1 MPAAAPR
8 RNFDTVTA
16 APERGTRERS
26 AVVDATM
33 ELAATHAYARLTVA
47 EIAAAAGMAPSDF
60 FRYFPGKDAVVLSVL
75 QDLLAAAAAHLPT
88 IVHDDPRH
96 ALHAA
101 NAAMLQDVIEG
112 RGTVSTANLTG
123 MAAAVTASAPLQRRA
138 SALRQQVMGRALA
151 HHLHLEPADRR
162 VRAPVVAW
170 SAVVAASYHADLGRS
185 GSSVGSRSSR
195 DRIAPERMSR
205 RLDTTFRRILG
216 RAPALS

>member
-1 MPAAAPR
+1 MSWVTRPPRGMPAAAPR

-101 NAAMLQDVIEG
+101 NGGDVAG
-112 RGTVSTANLTG
+112 RHRGPWHGLDG
-123 MAAAVTASAPLQRRA
+123 
-138 SALRQQVMGRALA
+138 
-151 HHLHLEPADRR
+151 EPHRHGGSGDR
-162 VRAPVVAW
+162 VRSATAAGFRAATAGDGPRLGPSPASRAHRPTGPRPRGGVVG
-170 SAVVAASYHADLGRS
+170 GRR
-185 GSSVGSRSSR
+185 GFL
-195 DRIAPERMSR
+195 SR
-205 RLDTTFRRILG
+205 RPRPIRFERRF
-216 RAPALS
+216 PVES